1 MSNTILQK
9 LQSTIAKDIA
19 PERRIGDVICPNSTC
34 NAQVCDYKETF
45 PRLGRKDYSCAQ
57 CKSICRI
64 LNIPFTEQAN
74 SFLSNPG
81 LYVFER
87 KRNEITNIIGDV
99 YCPDRKCV
107 NQKCLYMCTSKNN
120 CKSSY
125 ECLQC
130 NASLT
135 VQNIPF
141 MDQKHLWTLFGGD
154 GTHVFTPKTAKD
166 YEREATNF
174 RAQPMLTLK
183 KKPASNKNSL

>member
-1 MSNTILQK
+1 MHKYVITKKLSRDSGGRINLVHNANPFVGYSIFLLLNKPTHFYPIL
-9 LQSTIAKDIA
+9 
-19 PERRIGDVICPNSTC
+19 
-34 NAQVCDYKETF
+34 
-45 PRLGRKDYSCAQ
+45 
-57 CKSICRI
+57 
-64 LNIPFTEQAN
+64 
-74 SFLSNPG
+74 
-81 LYVFER
+81 ER

-130 NASLT
+130 NASLA

-154 GTHVFTPKTAKD
+154 GTHVFTPKTARD
-166 YEREATNF
+166 YEREATTF
-174 RAQPMLTLK
+174 RTQPMLSLK
-183 KKPASNKNSL
+183 KKPGSNKNSL